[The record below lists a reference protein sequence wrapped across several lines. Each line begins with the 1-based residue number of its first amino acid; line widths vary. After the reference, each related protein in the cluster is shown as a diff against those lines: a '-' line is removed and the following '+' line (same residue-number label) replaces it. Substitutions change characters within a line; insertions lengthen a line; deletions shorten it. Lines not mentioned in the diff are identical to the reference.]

1 MCCREILAL
10 KVRLGD
16 PVQRFADDHSRCCDH
31 TVCFISH
38 PERVFSPVMQ
48 GAVGLRGDKV
58 RGDSVSSRSGSSL
71 MLLKQ
76 MISLLLDRG
85 KLEPLEPR

>member
-1 MCCREILAL
+1 MCFREILAL

-16 PVQRFADDHSRCCDH
+16 PVQRFADVHSRCCDH
-31 TVCFISH
+31 TVCFISN

-76 MISLLLDRG
+76 MISLLLVRG